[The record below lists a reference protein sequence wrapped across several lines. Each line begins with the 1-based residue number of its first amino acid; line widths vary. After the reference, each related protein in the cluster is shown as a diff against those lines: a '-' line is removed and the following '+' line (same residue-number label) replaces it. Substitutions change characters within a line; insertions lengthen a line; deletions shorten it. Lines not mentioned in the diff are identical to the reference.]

1 MSLRVLLKRN
11 EKIRNLSNIFDFLE
25 SIILLKV
32 TELKNLEKLFYF
44 IFFSITQRLRIFRL
58 RKVF

>member
-11 EKIRNLSNIFDFLE
+11 EKIRNLPNIFDFLE

-44 IFFSITQRLRIFRL
+44 IFFLL
-58 RKVF
+58 LKD